1 MTSFVIIKDL
11 DIIKNITINL
21 DCPKDLMVMLDPILM
36 EQAIANLL
44 DNAVKYSDKAGQ
56 VDITV
61 SKKDE
66 AIKIVVKD
74 QGRGINREH
83 QSRIFNR
90 FYRVDRARSRQ
101 QGGTGLGL
109 AIVKHIIQY
118 QNVKIEVKS
127 QRYK

>member
-1 MTSFVIIKDL
+1 
-11 DIIKNITINL
+11 
-21 DCPKDLMVMLDPILM
+21 
-36 EQAIANLL
+36 L

-66 AIKIVVKD
+66 AIEIVIKD

-118 QNVKIEVKS
+118 HNGKIEVKS
-127 QRYK
+127 QRYKGSSFIISIPV